1 MRILCINII
10 LEFGK
15 FSGDLIDD
23 EPLTGTMPINF
34 VSIKDHAFIEDVE
47 RIVELIDVIEL
58 CEVGIIIITA
68 AFACVTH

>member
-1 MRILCINII
+1 MWILCVNII

-23 EPLTGTMPINF
+23 ESLPGTMPVNF

>member
-1 MRILCINII
+1 
-10 LEFGK
+10 
-15 FSGDLIDD
+15 
-23 EPLTGTMPINF
+23 MPINF